1 MSPLIVVKSFYEALG
16 RGDVGAVV
24 ALFAD
29 KIEWT
34 EAEGFPYHKGT
45 WRTSQEV
52 IDNLFIPLG
61 LDWDGFSACPT
72 AFVNEVDQVVA
83 FGTYGGSN
91 RASGRA
97 LNAPFAHHWR
107 VVDGRVTSFVQ
118 YTDTALV
125 LEAMRG

>member
-1 MSPLIVVKSFYEALG
+1 MLPLAVVKSFYEALG
-16 RGDVGAVV
+16 RGDVSAVV

-34 EAEGFPYHKGT
+34 EAKGFPYHKGT

-52 IDNLFIPLG
+52 VDNLFIPLG
-61 LDWDGFSACPT
+61 RDWDGFSACPT
-72 AFVNEVDQVVA
+72 AFVSEADGVVA
-83 FGTYGGSN
+83 FGTYGGIN

-97 LNAPFAHHWR
+97 LNAPFAHHWH

-125 LEAMRG
+125 LEAIRG